1 MAARDGKT
9 NRHARVINGTLCH
22 PRCGPVAAPPSP
34 RVVSGGRVVSRR
46 IAAAAVVLESEERG
60 GGGTR
65 AHSRAVPP
73 RPAAA
78 AQWHVNGNGSLLHRT
93 SPPRGLVSER
103 GLRRRGSG
111 VVVAA
116 ITADVYENEQC
127 GDGEFQSVDGSSAEE
142 QVREEE
148 EGESERRDLFAT
160 LSLSS
165 AILLV
170 ARRRW
175 QGCRL
180 TQDTRVQR
188 ALDDVAGQCAWWTLV
203 ATSCRRSQNTT
214 WPATSVGPYAV
225 APRPGSGGGPGRRH
239 LSDTYVAG
247 VQQPHHRVPHRPAPR
262 GRVRASPRLAPRC
275 LRRGAAV
282 HLRVRARHGRAR
294 QILLATS

>member
-1 MAARDGKT
+1 MATTLPACVCMSAAARLGTTAAPCARPPPRTAAGPAAWTQGVAARQGIT
-9 NRHARVINGTLCH
+9 NRHARVINGTLLH
-22 PRCGPVAAPPSP
+22 PRRGPVAAPP
-34 RVVSGGRVVSRR
+34 RVVSGGRAVRRRVVA
-46 IAAAAVVLESEERG
+46 AAAAVVLEPEQRG

-78 AQWHVNGNGSLLHRT
+78 AQWHVNGNGPLHPRP
-93 SPPRGLVSER
+93 SPSRGLVSER
-103 GLRRRGSG
+103 GLRRGSG

-116 ITADVYENEQC
+116 ITADVYENEQY

-142 QVREEE
+142 QEREEA

-188 ALDDVAGQCAWWTLV
+188 ALDDVAGQCAW
-203 ATSCRRSQNTT
+203 
-214 WPATSVGPYAV
+214 
-225 APRPGSGGGPGRRH
+225 
-239 LSDTYVAG
+239 
-247 VQQPHHRVPHRPAPR
+247 
-262 GRVRASPRLAPRC
+262 
-275 LRRGAAV
+275 
-282 HLRVRARHGRAR
+282 
-294 QILLATS
+294 